1 MLIDLKNLCSK
12 WQVSVR
18 GVKYV
23 FLGFVLFS
31 SFDAFAG
38 TACIPFS
45 YSSVDLNITPT
56 TLSATPNNTGAD
68 VLLSQSSVRSGKSNS
83 VSECTTLTS
92 AYLNFDVTPCTNS
105 CLYQRSSF
113 NYLRNNG
120 TSVDIFFVSVET
132 PAARARLYNGGSSPN
147 PVFKIVQQV
156 NVSCPGGVL
165 TVSIDASLGGYR
177 VDGINRACNGA
188 YTVTHTLSVYQT
200 QSTPSSGTPITTIR
214 LGADLNLGITL
225 LDGINPSPISYRS
238 GTISGSN
245 NVELNF
251 VSSKCTVTAPMS
263 NVVLR
268 DHDAYRLLIDNTG
281 SYGLTRSTSFNITLT
296 GCSRSSFNT
305 VSFFWVFSEV
315 DSSDNSIL
323 LNSNTGDTNN
333 ANNVGVQL
341 IYIAPSTTQTIV
353 RHRTPLPL
361 ELADLPIISS
371 GTSTINF
378 KAKTLKSSNVN
389 SYLDIRPG
397 AFSATATLFVE
408 YQ

>member
-1 MLIDLKNLCSK
+1 MLIDLKNLRSK
-12 WQVSVR
+12 LQASMR
-18 GVKYV
+18 GVKYA

-31 SFDAFAG
+31 SFDTFAG
-38 TACIPFS
+38 FACIPFS
-45 YSSVDLNITPT
+45 YSSVDLQITPK

-83 VSECTTLTS
+83 ASECTTSSS
-92 AYLNFDVTPCTNS
+92 AYLNFDVTPCANS
-105 CLYQRSSF
+105 CSYQSSSF
-113 NYLRNNG
+113 NRSRGGG
-120 TSVDIFFVSVET
+120 TSVDIFFISVET
-132 PAARARLYNGGSSPN
+132 PVARALLYNGGSSPN

-156 NVSCPGGVL
+156 NVSCPGGEL

-188 YTVTHTLSVYQT
+188 YTVTHTLSIYQT
-200 QSTPSSGTPITTIR
+200 QNTPTSTPIQTFR
-214 LGADLNLGITL
+214 LGAELNLGITL
-225 LDGINPSPISYRS
+225 LDGINASPISYRA

-251 VSSKCTVTAPMS
+251 VSSKCTVTAPIS

-281 SYGLTRSTSFNITLT
+281 NYGSNRATNFNIRVT

-305 VSFFWVFSEV
+305 VSFFWVYSDV
-315 DSSDNSIL
+315 DSGNNSIL
-323 LNSNTGDTNN
+323 LNSNTGPNS
-333 ANNVGVQL
+333 AVNVGVQL
-341 IYIAPSTTQTIV
+341 IYLAPSTTQTIV
-353 RHRTPLPL
+353 RHRTSLPI
-361 ELADLPIISS
+361 ERADLPAISS
-371 GTSTINF
+371 ETGIITF
-378 KAKTLKSSNVN
+378 RAKMLKSSNAN

-397 AFSATATLFVE
+397 AFSANATLFVE